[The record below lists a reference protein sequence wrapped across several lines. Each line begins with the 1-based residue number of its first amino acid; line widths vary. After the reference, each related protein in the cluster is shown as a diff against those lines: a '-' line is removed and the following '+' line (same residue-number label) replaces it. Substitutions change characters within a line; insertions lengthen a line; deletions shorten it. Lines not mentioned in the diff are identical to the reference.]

1 MQNKN
6 GLSPLKAGVIGVGH
20 LGRYHAQKYQSIEGV
35 DLVGVY
41 DIDPT
46 RAQLVADECGTKV
59 FTDLEDLLK
68 KLDIVSIATPA
79 TDHFNSAAKAL
90 EAGVHCLIEKPFTRT
105 VEEARKLI
113 TLAKK
118 KEVKIQIGHLERFNT
133 VILHG
138 SSLLK
143 NPRFIESSRLAPFS
157 ARSTDIDVILD
168 LMVHD
173 IDLVLGIVGSPV
185 AEIDA
190 IGVPVLTDKVD
201 IAHAKLVFENGAM
214 ANLNASRIST
224 KVFRKMRVFQRFS
237 YVGLD
242 FQKAE
247 IEVFERIEKDGAYKI
262 EGRTMPLGTTDSLRT
277 EIESFITC
285 VRDNTDPVVTADD
298 ALKTLIIAHKIKEN
312 IEKRMGT
319 L

>member
-1 MQNKN
+1 MSASKQT
-6 GLSPLKAGVIGVGH
+6 LKAGVIGVGH
-20 LGRYHAQKYQSIEGV
+20 LGRYHAQKYQAIESTN
-35 DLVGVY
+35 LIGVY
-41 DIDPT
+41 DIDPD
-46 RAQLVADECGTKV
+46 RAKLVADECGTKV
-59 FTDLEDLLK
+59 FTDLNALLK
-68 KLDIVSIATPA
+68 EIDIVSIATPT
-79 TDHFNSAAKAL
+79 TDHFNSASKAL

-118 KEVKIQIGHLERFNT
+118 KEIKIQIGHLERFNT

-138 SSLLK
+138 SALLK
-143 NPRFIESSRLAPFS
+143 NPRFIESSRLAPFT
-157 ARSTDIDVILD
+157 ARSTDIDVVLD
-168 LMVHD
+168 LMIHD
-173 IDLVLGIVGSPV
+173 IDLVLAIVGSPV

-214 ANLNASRIST
+214 ANLNASRISN

-237 YVGLD
+237 YLGLD

-247 IEVFERIEKDGAYKI
+247 IEVFERVEKDGTYKI
-262 EGRTMPLGTTDSLRT
+262 DGKTMPLGTSDSLRA
-277 EIESFITC
+277 EIDSFITC
-285 VRDNTDPVVTADD
+285 VLDNTEPLVSADD
-298 ALKTLIIAHKIKEN
+298 ALKTLIIAHKIKDN
-312 IEKRMGT
+312 IEKRMET